1 MENKKWQRR
10 REKNIKLSF
19 FGSFLKK
26 LYGLINV
33 YVILYIVCLEFIALL
48 RLWCTCDVASALVL
62 LSRIQYILHLLFFL
76 STWRVLYVMK
86 IVVPV
91 QLLLLSPW
99 SIPMITWRRDVP
111 RARDKSRGL
120 QDSAKGRT
128 KEFTWCWDTRSDEGV
143 TNHNLPTR
151 FKQCL
156 RTWKYRTKNV
166 NVLLLWELSIL

>member
-62 LSRIQYILHLLFFL
+62 LSRIQYILYVLSFL
-76 STWRVLYVMK
+76 STWRVLYVVK

-111 RARDKSRGL
+111 RARGKSRGL
-120 QDSAKGRT
+120 QDSATPAQRNLLGVEIR
-128 KEFTWCWDTRSDEGV
+128 EVTRALL
-143 TNHNLPTR
+143 TITCPH
-151 FKQCL
+151 
-156 RTWKYRTKNV
+156 
-166 NVLLLWELSIL
+166 VLNSV

>member
-26 LYGLINV
+26 LYVLINV

-48 RLWCTCDVASALVL
+48 RLWCTCDVASAPVL
-62 LSRIQYILHLLFFL
+62 LSRIQYILYVLSFL
-76 STWRVLYVMK
+76 STWRVLYVVK

-111 RARDKSRGL
+111 RARNKSRELLRAVQRNLLGV
-120 QDSAKGRT
+120 
-128 KEFTWCWDTRSDEGV
+128 EIWEVTRALL
-143 TNHNLPTR
+143 TITCPH
-151 FKQCL
+151 
-156 RTWKYRTKNV
+156 
-166 NVLLLWELSIL
+166 VLNSV